1 MVTNSQKKVIKRVII
16 KPSKM
21 VLADN
26 HDDLER
32 IRKELAATLK
42 IQTSDIT
49 FYFSEVDKGL
59 K

>member
-1 MVTNSQKKVIKRVII
+1 
-16 KPSKM
+16 M